1 MVPIQKRHERA
12 HLHMTALSKY
22 DRLEATGLWR
32 AREDAQR
39 REVIVSI
46 GDATLV
52 ISDLND
58 RAVTHWSIA
67 AVERADDTEGR
78 AVFHPDGDPGETLE
92 LDPDEAEMI
101 GAIDT
106 LRQAVARARPRP
118 GRLRWLG
125 AAVSVGTVLAV
136 AVIWLPGALVDH
148 AMRVVPPVKEAEIG
162 AALLVRIERVS
173 GPRCRSAEARAALV
187 ALAQRT
193 GAARVVIVPG
203 GVREALALP
212 GGTVL
217 LNRALVEDYEGPD
230 VAAGYALVE
239 QVRSRQTPPLRA
251 LLEHAGPRASAT
263 LLTTGVVPA
272 AALDAFTEAQ
282 LSRFAPALPADQVL
296 PAFAEAGLRATPY
309 ARARDISGEQTLGLI
324 EADPLAGQSPEPIMP
339 DRDWLQLQAICE
351 S

>member
-1 MVPIQKRHERA
+1 
-12 HLHMTALSKY
+12 MTALRKY

-32 AREDAQR
+32 ARPDVQR

-67 AVERADDTEGR
+67 AVERTADVEGR

-92 LDPDEAEMI
+92 LDPEEGEMI

-106 LRQAVARARPRP
+106 LRHAVARTRPRP

-125 AAVSVGTVLAV
+125 AAVSVAAVAAV

-148 AMRVVPPVKEAEIG
+148 ALRVVPPVKEAEIG
-162 AALLVRIERVS
+162 AALLSRIERVS
-173 GPRCRSAEARAALV
+173 GPRCRSGDARAALA
-187 ALAQRT
+187 ALAERT
-193 GAARVVIVPG
+193 GATRIVIVPG

-212 GGTVL
+212 GGTIL

-239 QVRSRQTPPLRA
+239 QVRSISRPPLRD
-251 LLEHAGPRASAT
+251 LLEYAGPRASAT
-263 LLTTGVVPA
+263 LLTTGVVPP
-272 AALDAFTEAQ
+272 AALDAFNEAQ
-282 LSRFAPALPADQVL
+282 LSRFAPTLPAQAVL
-296 PAFAEAGLRATPY
+296 PAFEQARLRSSPY
-309 ARARDISGEQTLGLI
+309 ARARDISGEQTLELI
-324 EADPLAGQSPEPIMP
+324 EADPMAGETPEPIMP